1 MNTSY
6 FYVCTSLVSS
16 VIIGTSFVFAD
27 DASSSVMCSS
37 VTSSGSEHIATGVTR
52 CLIKQNNEAL
62 RQQQQ
67 IVKSEMNNLRQES
80 QEDRQ
85 DFHSSFSG
93 EIRSSVKSLTGSSR
107 EIIKDIQDQQ
117 KGLHTSLSGASL
129 EEKIQ
134 VRSQI
139 EDLERQ
145 KIEVKFAKNP
155 DLLAQR
161 LAVYDAN
168 KARREII
175 VTKRL
180 EILLERSVLRS
191 EQVDLLV
198 KNVQSKI
205 GTMTDEQKI
214 QLSAK
219 LAKQVAHI
227 QLAKNLSESTKNDLL
242 AKLDTLKQLLVIVS
256 K

>member
-1 MNTSY
+1 M
-6 FYVCTSLVSS
+6 
-16 VIIGTSFVFAD
+16 
-27 DASSSVMCSS
+27 
-37 VTSSGSEHIATGVTR
+37 
-52 CLIKQNNEAL
+52 
-62 RQQQQ
+62 
-67 IVKSEMNNLRQES
+67 
-80 QEDRQ
+80 
-85 DFHSSFSG
+85 
-93 EIRSSVKSLTGSSR
+93 
-107 EIIKDIQDQQ
+107 
-117 KGLHTSLSGASL
+117 HTSLSGASL

-145 KIEVKFAKNP
+145 KIEVKFAKNS

-205 GTMTDEQKI
+205 STMTNEQKMK
-214 QLSAK
+214 LSEK
-219 LAKQVAHI
+219 IAKQVAHI

-242 AKLDTLKQLLVIVS
+242 AKLDALKQLLVIVS